1 MKKRINHMNIST
13 ISYAAQR
20 SGISTALVRMWENR
34 YQAVQPVRSSS
45 NRRLYSESDILR
57 LQLLKKAVDAGR
69 NISQLAN
76 LPSPALLRLINAN
89 DSVVDEGKENSPY
102 DTDAEYF
109 YRAALD
115 AVLQLDSSGLKEVLE
130 QASVHLTKLQLIEAV
145 IAPLCQKIGEL
156 WRRGELK
163 IINEHLAT
171 PVIRSV
177 LWNLF
182 DSLEV
187 STDAPRIVIA
197 APLNH
202 RHELGALA
210 VAIFARESDWRTS
223 YFGSNLP
230 ADEIA
235 AAASSTNAR
244 AVALSITFCLDQSRL
259 VSEIKKLRQLLSKD
273 TAVFVGGQG
282 APSIIHEFGNDNVQ
296 LLADLQSL
304 SLVLDNLLR
313 HGTKQRVDHRG

>member
-1 MKKRINHMNIST
+1 
-13 ISYAAQR
+13 
-20 SGISTALVRMWENR
+20 
-34 YQAVQPVRSSS
+34 
-45 NRRLYSESDILR
+45 
-57 LQLLKKAVDAGR
+57 
-69 NISQLAN
+69 
-76 LPSPALLRLINAN
+76 
-89 DSVVDEGKENSPY
+89 
-102 DTDAEYF
+102 
-109 YRAALD
+109 
-115 AVLQLDSSGLKEVLE
+115 LE
-130 QASVHLTKLQLIEAV
+130 QASVQLTKLQLIEAV